1 MSTSRTRYLDAR
13 EPRIEIV
20 PMIDIM
26 MFLLIF
32 FMVTMLKM
40 IDASGVKINIPQ
52 AATAAPLPKATVT
65 IDVDKQGTL
74 FFEGQGVAADAL
86 TRTLKARAATSKLEV
101 LIAGDK
107 DVPLQNLLHAMDV
120 ARAAGVEDLGIA
132 AKH

>member
-1 MSTSRTRYLDAR
+1 MSRTRYLEVR

-40 IDASGVKINIPQ
+40 IDTSGLKINVPQ
-52 AATAAPLPKATVT
+52 ASTAAALPKATLT
-65 IDVDKQGTL
+65 IAVKKEGGL
-74 FFEGQGVAADAL
+74 YFEGQPIEADAL
-86 TRTLKARAATSKLEV
+86 TQKIKARAHDAKLEV

-107 DVPLQNLLHAMDV
+107 DVPLQDLLRAMDV

-132 AKH
+132 AKR

>member
-1 MSTSRTRYLDAR
+1 MSRTRYLEAR

-40 IDASGVKINIPQ
+40 IDMSGIKINVPQ
-52 AATAAPLPKATVT
+52 AATAVALPKATVT
-65 IDVDKQGTL
+65 ITVDKGGEL
-74 FFEGQGVAADAL
+74 YFEGQPVSAEAL
-86 TRTLKARAATSKLEV
+86 TQTLSARAAQAKLEV
-101 LIAGDK
+101 LVASER
-107 DVPLQNLLHAMDV
+107 DVPLQSVLRAMDV

-132 AKH
+132 AKR

>member
-1 MSTSRTRYLDAR
+1 MSRTRYLDAR

-40 IDASGVKINIPQ
+40 IDTSGIKINVPQ
-52 AATAAPLPKATVT
+52 AATAAALPKATVT
-65 IDVDKQGTL
+65 ITVDKSGEL
-74 FFEGQGVAADAL
+74 FFEGQPAAADAL
-86 TRTLKARAATSKLEV
+86 TQTLKARAAQAKLEV
-101 LIAGDK
+101 LVASDK
-107 DVPLQNLLHAMDV
+107 DVPLQSVLRAMDV

-132 AKH
+132 AKR